1 MCCRPSADPAGLWV
15 VVFDQP
21 ASTEACLLPLWIPPR
36 LGLVRVEGT
45 SALDSLPYPSRLQ
58 RASLSERV
66 ELTDEHH
73 ADAQSH
79 NRCPLPTSV
88 IASEIGTALPVGSLG
103 VTPDSRSKSGLSSD
117 A

>member
-1 MCCRPSADPAGLWV
+1 MYRRPSADPAGLWV
-15 VVFDQP
+15 GVFDQP
-21 ASTEACLLPLWIPPR
+21 ASTEACLLPLWIPLR
-36 LGLVRVEGT
+36 LGLVRVEGA

-73 ADAQSH
+73 ADTPSH

-88 IASEIGTALPVGSLG
+88 TASEIGTALPVGSLG
-103 VTPDSRSKSGLSSD
+103 VTPDSRSKSGLSSE

>member
-1 MCCRPSADPAGLWV
+1 MYRRPSADPAGLWV
-15 VVFDQP
+15 GVFDQP
-21 ASTEACLLPLWIPPR
+21 TSTEACLLPLWIPPR

-73 ADAQSH
+73 ADTQSH

-103 VTPDSRSKSGLSSD
+103 VTPDSRSKSGLSSE